1 MTIRVPIVFGRGIVA
16 IGVTLFA
23 MFVLAFWLNWS
34 GHRVLFWVPVTII
47 AVPCVC
53 GALLAVV
60 MQFGIARVLMKCPF
74 CRAYGEMTNGYQE
87 GHARARPLLDCPK
100 CGRVVLGPFG
110 LPPPMIERKSVCPS
124 CGYEYKR
131 GETECPHCKRA

>member
-87 GHARARPLLDCPK
+87 GHALREAVVGLSEVRAGGFGTIWTPTAHDRKEERLPQL
-100 CGRVVLGPFG
+100 RV
-110 LPPPMIERKSVCPS
+110 
-124 CGYEYKR
+124 
-131 GETECPHCKRA
+131 